1 MINIIVCVKQI
12 LDPEMPPGKFKIDPE
27 SNKVIPPEGI
37 PLVVSPFDEQAVEA
51 ALRIKEQ
58 CGAKITVV
66 TVGESSA
73 VNAVKHSLAMG
84 ADEGIVVEHIIEGY
98 DSLLTAYILTKA
110 IEEIVAYDLII
121 CGREAADWGSGQ
133 VGSIIAESLGIPV
146 VARTRKIEVMDSR
159 LKVEHI
165 IEDGDESLELPMPAV
180 ITVSYEIGQARI
192 PTGWGVISAARKK
205 IPSWSLED
213 IGVDL
218 SQIGDTSS
226 RIKLLKLF
234 TPTRERGCQIIEGKT
249 AAEAAA
255 NLALRLREAKVI

>member
-1 MINIIVCVKQI
+1 MNIVVCIKQI
-12 LDPEMPPGKFKIDPE
+12 LDPEMPPSKFKIDSE

-37 PLVVSPFDEQAVEA
+37 PPVVSPFDEQAVEA

-58 CGAKITVV
+58 CEAKITVI

-73 VNAVKHSLAMG
+73 VNSVKHTLAMG
-84 ADEGIVVEHIIEGY
+84 ADEGIVVDYIVEGY
-98 DSLLTAYILTKA
+98 DSFLTAYILTKA
-110 IEEIVAYDLII
+110 IEKIGAYDLII

-133 VGSIIAESLGIPV
+133 VGSTIAENLGIPIV
-146 VARTRKIEVMDSR
+146 GRTRKIEVVGSK
-159 LKVEHI
+159 LKVEHV
-165 IEDGDESLELPMPAV
+165 IEDGCEIFEVPMPAV
-180 ITVSYEIGQARI
+180 TTVSYELGQARI

-218 SQIGDTSS
+218 SRIGDASS
-226 RIKLLKLF
+226 RTKLLKLF
-234 TPTRERGCQIIEGKT
+234 IPARERGCQIVEGKT

-255 NLALRLREAKVI
+255 NLALKLREAKVI